1 MEQSNTRQIV
11 RTIEGVVQLCLGEAG
26 RIHWVSQADAA
37 AFSDGGTI
45 YLPKP
50 LGDHPDEYALILAMA
65 LREVSKMAHSD
76 AAVFA
81 GVQPEHST
89 FAAIV
94 EDVRVKDALKS
105 QYLGSPAV
113 FAKAFGVAM
122 RQLEANPATLD
133 KSAEMAAQMAVWAT
147 ANSRLASH
155 PESAPFIERH
165 RCLAEAR
172 FDVDA
177 LKGAL
182 DLAAQS
188 AGVADTASAVA
199 LGESI
204 YQALRTVPEQPN
216 LESHGQEHG
225 SEGPEQGTDDS
236 EGDGDGGQSD
246 SHPQP
251 ESEAPSQD
259 GSGEGPQ
266 DLPETELNEPQGAE
280 STEEGETGHEQE
292 GHPAADQEVDS
303 DSPEGSEHS
312 DQQSAGEGQ
321 GDEQVADDGGLDPA
335 PQDSTSPDTA
345 EGGDQQDASE
355 SSQLE
360 DGIQNSRDLVSSNQ
374 EGTGEAGGDPD
385 AGEHET
391 NDQASLNDESKAGTD
406 SGEDP
411 ADAPGSPQATD
422 DGGSPQPGPC
432 EQNGEEHNEPA
443 HGGSGSSTEAEYSPL
458 SVDFLSQALAA
469 MRGFPCARPMDA
481 SADVEESASGANDT
495 FIQAITEALN
505 DPQCS
510 VDSLFEVGEVDSVD
524 QESACDDAVDLVG
537 AIGDGAGGGFAQP
550 GDDADHNL
558 LPNVPARLVS
568 VLLRELQDRRRRIAR
583 LRSSGPRV
591 DATRIWR
598 MRRLGDMDVFRKK
611 APVHGIDC
619 AVSIL
624 LDTSA
629 SMSDDIEMAA
639 QVTYALALAFQRVSG
654 VQTSID
660 AFPGESASVEEL
672 LRFKQPIA
680 TARSEIE
687 AVRASGGT
695 PTGRALAWRLER
707 ILEVRCEK
715 RFVFVITDGE
725 PNLGDIPVLNEAL
738 ELAAQQNVEV
748 IGIGIGDKAC
758 VEDHFASFVKV
769 QTVADLPRE
778 LEALFKKDLAQ
789 RLAA

>member
-50 LGDHPDEYALILAMA
+50 QGDHPDEYALILAMA
-65 LREVSKMAHSD
+65 LREVSKMSHSD
-76 AAVFA
+76 ADVFA

-94 EDVRVKDALKS
+94 EDVRVKEALRS
-105 QYLGSPAV
+105 QYLGSPTI
-113 FAKAFGVAM
+113 FARAFGVAM
-122 RQLEANPATLD
+122 RQLEANPASLEKGAD
-133 KSAEMAAQMAVWAT
+133 IAAQMAVWAT
-147 ANSRLASH
+147 ANAQLASQ
-155 PESAPFIERH
+155 PESALFIEKH
-165 RCLAEAR
+165 RQLAETR

-182 DLAAQS
+182 VLAAQS

-236 EGDGDGGQSD
+236 EGEGVGDQSD

-259 GSGEGPQ
+259 GGGEGPL
-266 DLPETELNEPQGAE
+266 DLPETELDEPEDAD
-280 STEEGETGHEQE
+280 SSEEAETGDGHES
-292 GHPAADQEVDS
+292 HSAADHEIES
-303 DSPEGSEHS
+303 DSREGSEHS
-312 DQQSAGEGQ
+312 NQQSAGEVQ
-321 GDEQVADDGGLDPA
+321 GDEQVADEVGGDPA
-335 PQDSTSPDTA
+335 PQDGASPETA
-345 EGGDQQDASE
+345 EGGNQQDAPE
-355 SSQLE
+355 ASQLE
-360 DGIQNSRDLVSSNQ
+360 DGIQNGQDQGLPNQ
-374 EGTGEAGGDPD
+374 EGSGEAGVDPD
-385 AGEHET
+385 AGEHEA
-391 NDQASLNDESKAGTD
+391 NEQASQGDKSEAGSDT
-406 SGEDP
+406 GHDP
-411 ADAPGSPQATD
+411 ADTD
-422 DGGSPQPGPC
+422 SSSHVSGDGDSPQPGPSD
-432 EQNGEEHNEPA
+432 QNGGGNEDPA
-443 HGGSGSSTEAEYSPL
+443 HAGSVASPEAETSPL
-458 SVDFLSQALAA
+458 SVDFLSQALAS
-469 MRGFPCARPMDA
+469 MRGFPCARPMDP
-481 SADVEESASGANDT
+481 SLDVEQGTSGATET
-495 FIQAITEALN
+495 FVQALAEALN

-510 VDSLFEVGEVDSVD
+510 MESLVAVGEVEIAD
-524 QESACDDAVDLVG
+524 QESPCDDSIDLVG

-550 GDDADHNL
+550 GENADHSL

-568 VLLRELQDRRRRIAR
+568 VLLSQLQDRRRRIAR
-583 LRSSGPRV
+583 LTSSGPRV
-591 DATRIWR
+591 DATRVWR
-598 MRRLGDMDVFRKK
+598 MRRLGDMDVFRKR
-611 APVHGIDC
+611 APVHGIDS

-629 SMSDDIEMAA
+629 SMADDIEVAA
-639 QVTYALALAFQRVSG
+639 RVTYALALAFQRVSG

-660 AFPGESASVEEL
+660 VFPGEASPAEEL

-680 TARSEIE
+680 TARSRIE
-687 AVRASGGT
+687 SARASGGT
-695 PTGRALAWRLER
+695 PTGRALAYRLQR

-715 RFVFVITDGE
+715 RFIFVITDGE
-725 PNLGDIPVLNEAL
+725 PNLGDVPVLKEAL
-738 ELAAQQNVEV
+738 ELAAEQNVEV

-758 VEDHFASFVKV
+758 VEDHFTSFIKV
-769 QTVADLPRE
+769 RTVADLPKE
-778 LEALFKKDLAQ
+778 LETLFKKDLAH